1 MKNFTLITVLILGL
15 ANISCFEK
23 NITNN
28 VTLENSSSTMKKS
41 IIFDLDGVLCS
52 TNNLKAFQAIG
63 ITTTLEY
70 IATQWKLP
78 SQKELFDVLAGAPSV
93 RHDDAY
99 NQGIRMPNI
108 MVDWQCATQSL
119 SNIQQAMIDQI
130 NGSDKNNIEK
140 ELLINTI
147 MMMTTPELFIST
159 RQTIP
164 AGVELL
170 QELKKNGYKLYVLSN
185 WDPTSFPLFMQNFPE
200 IFKYNEQAMFD
211 GIMISGDVSLLKPDF
226 AIFELCLDNFNLKA
240 SDVIFIDDTIENIQ
254 AAQQLGISSIHCD
267 KNNIQA
273 TRNKLIDLLKSLQ

>member
-1 MKNFTLITVLILGL
+1 MKNFTLITVFLLGL

-23 NITNN
+23 NITSEKP
-28 VTLENSSSTMKKS
+28 LENSSSTMKKS
-41 IIFDLDGVLCS
+41 IIFDLDGVLCT
-52 TNNLKAFQAIG
+52 TNTLKAFQAIG

-119 SNIQQAMIDQI
+119 PNIQRAMIDQI
-130 NGSDKNNIEK
+130 NSSDKTSIEK

-147 MMMTTPELFIST
+147 MMMTTPEIFVST

-170 QELKKNGYKLYVLSN
+170 RELKSLGYKLYVLSN
-185 WDPTSFPLFMQNFPE
+185 WDPTSFPLFMQKFPE
-200 IFKYNEQAMFD
+200 IFMYHEQQMFD
-211 GIMISGDVSLLKPDF
+211 GIMISGDVSLLKPDA
-226 AIFELCLDNFNLKA
+226 AIFEQSLHTFNLQA
-240 SDVIFIDDTIENIQ
+240 SNIVFIDDTIENVQ
-254 AAQQLGISSIHCD
+254 SAQQLGISSIHCD

-273 TRNKLIDLLKSLQ
+273 TRNKLIEMLQNS

>member
-1 MKNFTLITVLILGL
+1 MKNFTLLAVFILGM
-15 ANISCFEK
+15 ANMSCFEK
-23 NITNN
+23 NITSN

-52 TNNLKAFQAIG
+52 TNNLKAFQVIG

-78 SQKELFDVLAGAPSV
+78 SQKELFDVLAAAPAI
-93 RHDDAY
+93 RHDDAF

-108 MVDWQCATQSL
+108 MVDWQCAAQSL
-119 SNIQQAMIDQI
+119 PNIQQAMIDQI

-147 MMMTTPELFIST
+147 MMMTTPEIFVST

-185 WDPTSFPLFMQNFPE
+185 WDPTSFPLFMQKFPE
-200 IFKYNEQAMFD
+200 IFMYQEQPMFD
-211 GIMISGDVSLLKPDF
+211 GIMISGDVSLLKPDS
-226 AIFELCLDNFNLKA
+226 AIFEQCLDTFNLQA
-240 SDVIFIDDTIENIQ
+240 SDAIFIDDTIENIQ

-267 KNNIQA
+267 KNNMQA
-273 TRNKLIDLLKSLQ
+273 TRDQLIHLLKSLQ